1 MLNKKLEATGKMS
14 GVYNLICRQSMDQ
27 FNSNKM
33 STKEF
38 CDHQE
43 LNYKL
48 YMERQNTQNSSRI
61 QKKKNKVKGQ
71 RLSNFRTYYGGT
83 ILKSV

>member
-1 MLNKKLEATGKMS
+1 
-14 GVYNLICRQSMDQ
+14 
-27 FNSNKM
+27 M